1 METFNC
7 RLLDLEISKDFNL
20 LHKKELYIWGAA
32 EKGWQ
37 IQKTLMRCGIFIEA
51 FCDSDSHKWGEFY
64 ENIPIISP
72 YKFFER
78 YRKNMQI
85 CVISC
90 VFREKELLRLF
101 EELKVN
107 NISLVSYWGIKNAF
121 IANHIV
127 LEVQN
132 NWPIYD
138 QIWKYK
144 KRNYLKENF
153 GLSLEI
159 LEKLETYNSD
169 VIWNCQPG
177 KVASTTICNRLLEA
191 GIPCLHMHMLDYP
204 SHVLGE
210 SLKDIW
216 IKKINGKLSQKIK
229 IITSVREPL
238 SRDYSAF
245 WQPFKMERAYLMS
258 VFNKDFQKMYEDYID
273 LILNGYENASKLL
286 SETMECVWVD
296 EFEWFNREIKKNMWN

>member
-101 EELKVN
+101 EELKVLLLPT
-107 NISLVSYWGIKNAF
+107 ISF
-121 IANHIV
+121 
-127 LEVQN
+127 
-132 NWPIYD
+132 
-138 QIWKYK
+138 
-144 KRNYLKENF
+144 
-153 GLSLEI
+153 
-159 LEKLETYNSD
+159 
-169 VIWNCQPG
+169 
-177 KVASTTICNRLLEA
+177 
-191 GIPCLHMHMLDYP
+191 
-204 SHVLGE
+204 
-210 SLKDIW
+210 
-216 IKKINGKLSQKIK
+216 
-229 IITSVREPL
+229 
-238 SRDYSAF
+238 
-245 WQPFKMERAYLMS
+245 
-258 VFNKDFQKMYEDYID
+258 
-273 LILNGYENASKLL
+273 
-286 SETMECVWVD
+286 
-296 EFEWFNREIKKNMWN
+296 